1 MKLPKISVN
10 RPIATAMTFAAILL
24 FGLVSLQRLPLDI
37 MPEMEL
43 PTLTIMTVYPG
54 ASANEVEEQVT
65 KVLEEI
71 LAGTEGLKEITSDS
85 QENISFIA
93 LQFDW
98 GTNITNA
105 ANDARDLLELTK
117 RNLPDDAENPVI
129 YKINSSMFP
138 ILVYGVTADENY
150 YGINN
155 IIKDDVVGPLK
166 KINGVGSVVY
176 IGQPEREIKINVD
189 PKKISA
195 YRIPISQISNILKA
209 ENINIPGG
217 NIKVGINDFA
227 VKVPGKFEN
236 IKQIENIVLINYNGR
251 IIRLKDVAS
260 VKDGY
265 KEKDEFARSKE
276 GLGVAL
282 LIQKQSGVN
291 TVEVANAIRSTMA
304 EIEAELPKDMEVF
317 EIMNTDELIVES
329 IDNLTKTLWWA
340 LVFVVIVV
348 FVFLREW
355 KPSVIVLLTIPF
367 SLIIAFIVMFIIGYT
382 INIFSL
388 MAIVIAIGMVV
399 DNAIVVLE
407 NITRHI
413 EQGSR
418 PKQASIF
425 GSSEMGMAI
434 TASTATTLMVF
445 IPMIFVGG
453 VVGLLFKQLAIITSV
468 TMVASLIT
476 SLSLT
481 PMVSSKL
488 LKGLTKN
495 KETRKRSQ
503 LYKWTENRFIAL
515 EKVYVKVLNR
525 AIHHKT
531 LTIVI
536 AVLLLG
542 ISIFVGKNL
551 GTDYIPEFD
560 AGDISLA
567 FETEVGTSAEETD
580 RVAQKVMDIFTE
592 EVPEMVPGSL
602 SAITGQTE
610 GGTLKSVGFSEGK
623 NVSTIIAHLVL
634 PDERER
640 SAIEIGEV
648 LRQRVAKIP
657 EIDKFHLTAGSIISE
672 AITGS
677 VKPIEVEITGSD
689 YQEMNKFAR
698 RLYEKMLDIR
708 GLTDI
713 QSTIDDGKLEIQIDI
728 DKDKASALALNTA
741 MIAMQIRQ
749 SIYGAEAGEYTELGD
764 DYKINVRYAPEY
776 RTKIES
782 ISNIMITN
790 LRGEQIPISAVAKI
804 EMGTGPM
811 TIKHKSQQRIVKV
824 MANLLDTSLGEA
836 ADEVQSLLDSMEVPE
851 GVEVEL
857 SGQIEEQ
864 SESFGDLYTILIIGV
879 LLVYM
884 VMAAQFESLKDPF
897 IIMFAIP
904 FTIVGIILA
913 FFVTGITLSVTTFI
927 GVIMLMGIVV
937 NNGIV
942 LVDYTNLLRKRGLN
956 LTEAVLESGKS
967 RMRPVLMT
975 SFTTMLGMLPMA
987 LSKGMGR
994 EMYSPL
1000 GFTIIGGLLVSTV
1013 ITLILVPTIYSIFH
1027 LKDEKKQKENTNS

>member
-1 MKLPKISVN
+1 MRLPKISVN
-10 RPIATAMTFAAILL
+10 RPVATSMAFIAVLL

-43 PTLTIMTVYPG
+43 PTLTIMTIYPG

-71 LAGTEGLKEITSDS
+71 LAGTEGLKDISSDS

-105 ANDARDLLELTK
+105 ANDTRDLLELTK
-117 RNLPDDAENPVI
+117 RKLPEDAENPII
-129 YKINSSMFP
+129 YKINSSLFP
-138 ILVYGVTADENY
+138 ILVYGVTATENY
-150 YGINN
+150 FGINN
-155 IIKDDVVGPLK
+155 IIKADIAGPLK
-166 KINGVGSVVY
+166 KVKGVGSVVY
-176 IGQPEREIKINVD
+176 IGQPEREIKVNVD
-189 PKKISA
+189 PRKLSA
-195 YRIPISQISNILKA
+195 YGMSISQIATILKA
-209 ENINIPGG
+209 ENITIPGG

-227 VKVPGKFEN
+227 VKVPGKFESFE
-236 IKQIENIVLINYNGR
+236 QIENIVLVNYHNR
-251 IIRLKDVAS
+251 IIKLKDIATIE
-260 VKDGY
+260 DGY
-265 KEKDEFARSKE
+265 REKDEWARSKN

-291 TVEVANAIRSTMA
+291 TLEVANAIRDKMD
-304 EIEAELPKDMEVF
+304 EIKSGLPKDMEVF
-317 EIMNTDELIVES
+317 EIINTDELIIES
-329 IDNLTKTLWWA
+329 IDNLTETLWWA
-340 LVFVVIVV
+340 LFFVVLVV
-348 FVFLREW
+348 FAFLREW
-355 KPSVIVLLTIPF
+355 KSSLIVLLTIPF

-413 EQGSR
+413 EEGSR

-434 TASTATTLMVF
+434 SASTATTLMVF

-453 VVGLLFKQLAIITSV
+453 VVGLLFKQLAIITSA

-488 LKGLTKN
+488 LKEKQNKTKE
-495 KETRKRSQ
+495 KKRSKLYLWSEKGFVSLEN
-503 LYKWTENRFIAL
+503 LYKRTLNWAISHKLIIIVTAILIFI
-515 EKVYVKVLNR
+515 
-525 AIHHKT
+525 
-531 LTIVI
+531 
-536 AVLLLG
+536 G
-542 ISIFVGKNL
+542 SIILGKNL
-551 GTDYIPEFD
+551 GSDYIPAFD
-560 AGDISLA
+560 AGDISLV
-567 FETEVGTSAEETD
+567 FETEVGTSADETD
-580 RVAQKVMDIFTE
+580 RVAQKVMDIFIE
-592 EVPEMVPGSL
+592 EIPEMSPGSL
-602 SAITGQTE
+602 SSITGQTE

-623 NVSTIIAHLVL
+623 NVCTVIAHLIL
-634 PDERER
+634 PDQRER

-648 LRQRVAKIP
+648 LRERLVEIP
-657 EIDKFHLTAGSIISE
+657 EIEKFHITAGSIISE

-677 VKPIEVEITGSD
+677 VKPIEVEITGTD
-689 YQEMNKFAR
+689 YKEINQFAR
-698 RLYEKMLDIR
+698 SLYAKMINVH

-728 DKDKASALALNTA
+728 DKDKASVLSLNTA
-741 MIAMQIRQ
+741 MIALQVRQ
-749 SIYGAEAGEYTELGD
+749 SIFGAEAGSYSELGD
-764 DYKINVRYAPEY
+764 DYKINIRYAPEF
-776 RTKIES
+776 RSRIENVS
-782 ISNIMITN
+782 DIMVTN
-790 LRGEQIPISAVAKI
+790 LRGEQIPISAVAEIKT
-804 EMGTGPM
+804 GTGPL

-824 MANLLDTSLGEA
+824 MANLMDVSLGQV
-836 ADEVQSLLDSMEVPE
+836 ADEVQDLIDDMEIPD
-851 GVEVEL
+851 GIDVEIA
-857 SGQIEEQ
+857 GQITEQ
-864 SESFGDLYTILIIGV
+864 GESFADLYTILIIGI

-904 FTIVGIILA
+904 FTLVGIILA

-942 LVDYTNLLRKRGLN
+942 LVDYTNLLRKRGYELKDAVV
-956 LTEAVLESGKS
+956 EAGRS

-1000 GFTIIGGLLVSTV
+1000 GVTIIGGLLVSTI

-1027 LKDEKKQKENTNS
+1027 RKDIIN

>member
-1 MKLPKISVN
+1 MRLPKITVN
-10 RPIATAMTFAAILL
+10 RPVATAMAFLAVLL
-24 FGLVSLQRLPLDI
+24 FGIVSLQRLPLDI

-54 ASANEVEEQVT
+54 ASAEEVEEQVT

-71 LAGTEGLKEITSDS
+71 LAGTEGLKDITSDS

-105 ANDARDLLELTK
+105 ANDARDLMELTK
-117 RNLPDDAENPVI
+117 RKLPNDAENPII
-129 YKINSSMFP
+129 YKINSSLFP

-155 IIKDDVVGPLK
+155 IIKDDIVSPLK
-166 KINGVGSVVY
+166 KVKGVGSVVY
-176 IGQPEREIKINVD
+176 IGQPEREIKVNVD
-189 PKKISA
+189 PQKISA
-195 YRIPISQISNILKA
+195 YGISVSQISTILKA
-209 ENINIPGG
+209 ENITIPGG

-227 VKVPGKFEN
+227 VKVPGKFERLQ
-236 IKQIENIVLINYNGR
+236 QIENINLINFNGR
-251 IIRLKDVAS
+251 IIRLKDVAT

-291 TVEVANAIRSTMA
+291 TLEVANAIRSKMA
-304 EIEAELPKDMEVF
+304 EIEEKLPKDMEVF
-317 EIMNTDELIVES
+317 EIINTDELIVES
-329 IDNLTKTLWWA
+329 IDNLTETLWWA
-340 LVFVVIVV
+340 LLFVVIVV
-348 FVFLREW
+348 FAFLREW
-355 KPSVIVLLTIPF
+355 KSSIIVLLTIPF
-367 SLIIAFIVMFIIGYT
+367 SLIIAFIVMFIIDYT

-481 PMVSSKL
+481 PMISSKL
-488 LKGLTKN
+488 LKGLTL
-495 KETRKRSQ
+495 ERRKKKRTK
-503 LYKWTENRFIAL
+503 LYQWSERQFIVLENYYS
-515 EKVYVKVLNR
+515 KTLNW
-525 AIHHKT
+525 AIHHKVMTIT
-531 LTIVI
+531 LAIVI
-536 AVLLLG
+536 FA
-542 ISIFVGKNL
+542 ISIVIGRNM
-551 GTDYIPEFD
+551 GSDYIPAFD
-560 AGDISLA
+560 AGDISLV

-580 RVAQKVMDIFTE
+580 RVAQKVMDIFIE
-592 EVPEMVPGSL
+592 EVPEMAPGSL
-602 SAITGQTE
+602 SSITGQTD
-610 GGTLKSVGFSEGK
+610 GGTLKSVGFAEGK
-623 NVSTIIAHLVL
+623 NVCTVIAHLVL

-648 LRQRVAKIP
+648 LRNKVAGIP
-657 EIDKFHLTAGSIISE
+657 EISKFHITAGSIISE

-677 VKPIEVEITGSD
+677 VKPIEVEISGNN
-689 YQEMNKFAR
+689 YEEINQFAR
-698 RLYEKMLDIR
+698 KLYAEMMQIE
-708 GLTDI
+708 GLTDV
-713 QSTIDDGKLEIQIDI
+713 QSTIDDGKLEVQIHI
-728 DKDKASALALNTA
+728 DKEKASALALNTT
-741 MIAMQIRQ
+741 MIALQVRQ
-749 SIYGAEAGEYTELGD
+749 SIYGAEAGNFTEQGD
-764 DYKINVRYAPEY
+764 DYKINIRYAPEQ
-776 RTKIES
+776 RKKIES
-782 ISNIMITN
+782 INNIMITN
-790 LRGEQIPISAVAKI
+790 LRGDQIPISAVAKI
-804 EMGTGPM
+804 KMGTGPM

-824 MANLLDTSLGEA
+824 MANLLNISLGEA
-836 ADEVQSLLDSMEVPE
+836 ADHVQELINSMDIPD
-851 GVEVEL
+851 GVEVDLE
-857 SGQIEEQ
+857 GQITEQ
-864 SESFGDLYTILIIGV
+864 GESFADLYTILIIGV

-913 FFVTGITLSVTTFI
+913 FFITGITLSVTTFI

-942 LVDYTNLLRKRGLN
+942 LVDYTNLLRKRGLD
-956 LTEAVLESGKS
+956 LTSAILESGRS

-1000 GFTIIGGLLVSTV
+1000 GVTIIGGLLVSTV

-1027 LKDEKKQKENTNS
+1027 RYEIRSYK